1 MNIPTPAPPFG
12 SVVTAMAT
20 PFDAQGALDTQR
32 AQELARHLA
41 DNGTTGLVV
50 TGTTGESP
58 TLTPDEKLDLY
69 RAVQDAV
76 EIPIIA
82 NTGDNETAFS
92 IEFSQQVAKLNVDAL
107 LLVVP
112 YYNRPNQEG
121 LYQHFAAIAQ
131 SVELP
136 CILYNVPDSH
146 RAQFGSRKPSRV
158 LSRNRQHCWHQGSQ
172 SGDLT
177 QIAHNSRAHADDDF
191 WIYSGNDG
199 DTYSML
205 EFGRVAAWFRSPVAL
220 GRAGKPM
227 RAMMEAFNAKR
238 LAACVGV
245 ASAICCRF
253 TKRLFPASSPSPAP
267 VKAGIA
273 SQRRRLRRLAF
284 AVTEIEPKDLE
295 TLRAAMHTAHLL

>member
-12 SVVTAMAT
+12 PVVTAMAT
-20 PFDAQGALDTQR
+20 PFDAQGALDAHR

-41 DNGTTGLVV
+41 ENGTTGLVI

-76 EIPIIA
+76 EIPVIA

-92 IEFSQQVAKLNVDAL
+92 IEFSQQAAALNVDAL

-121 LYQHFAAIAQ
+121 LYQHFAAIAN

-136 CILYNVPDSH
+136 CILYNVPT
-146 RAQFGSRKPSRV
+146 RTARNLEAETVAR
-158 LSRNRQHCWHQGSQ
+158 LSEIPNIIGVKEA

-177 QIAHNSRAHADDDF
+177 QIAKIRARTNDDF
-191 WIYSGNDG
+191 WIYSGNDA
-199 DTYSML
+199 DTYPML
-205 EFGRVAAWFRSPVAL
+205 SLGACGVISVASHLVGPQIN
-220 GRAGKPM
+220 
-227 RAMMEAFNAKR
+227 AMIAAFNEGDLTRALQLHLR
-238 LAACVGV
+238 LLPVFEA
-245 ASAICCRF
+245 
-253 TKRLFPASSPSPAP
+253 LFPATSPSPAP
-267 VKAGIA
+267 LKAALKANGLDCGGLRLPLVEA
-273 SQRRRLRRLAF
+273 GETESENLRRA
-284 AVTEIEPKDLE
+284 LE
-295 TLRAAMHTAHLL
+295 AAQL